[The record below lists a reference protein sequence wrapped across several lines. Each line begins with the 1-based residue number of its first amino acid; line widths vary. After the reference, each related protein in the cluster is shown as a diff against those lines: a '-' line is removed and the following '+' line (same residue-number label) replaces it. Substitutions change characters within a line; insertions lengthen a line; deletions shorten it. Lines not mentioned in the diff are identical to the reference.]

1 MLKKLPLGLHKMHH
15 VRVEPDY
22 NSDGS
27 VESNGSQEGREDIRM
42 VYMWDTEFLIGAET
56 EEEQLSEQEEC

>member
-1 MLKKLPLGLHKMHH
+1 MVKKLPLGLHKMHH

-27 VESNGSQEGREDIRM
+27 VESNGSQEGREDIRT
-42 VYMWDTEFLIGAET
+42 VWDTGFLIGAET
-56 EEEQLSEQEEC
+56 EEEQSSEQEEC

>member
-1 MLKKLPLGLHKMHH
+1 MHH

-27 VESNGSQEGREDIRM
+27 VESNGSQEGREDLRT
-42 VYMWDTEFLIGAET
+42 VWDTGFLIGAET
-56 EEEQLSEQEEC
+56 EEEQSSEQEEC